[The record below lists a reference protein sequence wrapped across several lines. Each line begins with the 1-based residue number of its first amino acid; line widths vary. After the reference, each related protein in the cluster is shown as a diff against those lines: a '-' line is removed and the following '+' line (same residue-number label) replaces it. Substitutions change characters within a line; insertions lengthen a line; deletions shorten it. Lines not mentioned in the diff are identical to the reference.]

1 MPANRTYKDSVFSLF
16 LGEPERLIEVY
27 NAVEGT
33 NYPADTPVQI
43 NTLEDVLWRD
53 QINDL
58 SFVLD
63 GQMVILIEHQSTVN
77 ENMALRML
85 LYGARVYEK
94 MLAANAVYRRKR
106 IPLPTPRFI
115 VLYNGPEDFPEHG
128 VQTLSQSFMVPEKQP
143 SLELK
148 VDLYN
153 INYNKSSQLIQK
165 SRSLMEYSLFVHQVN
180 MELASGVAFSQA
192 VTNAIRYCIAH
203 DVMREFL
210 SQNGS
215 EVENMLFTEWNMEE
229 ALAVTAEEARAEGM
243 AEGLVEGMARGMAQ
257 GKSDG
262 LAEGITRGKAEGK
275 AEERKKVICALDG
288 VLSPEVIAER
298 LNVPLA
304 EVLAVLEKAK
314 R

>member
-1 MPANRTYKDSVFSLF
+1 VFSLF

-94 MLAANAVYRRKR
+94 MLSANAVYRRKR

-128 VQTLSQSFMVPEKQP
+128 VQTLSQSFMVPEEQP

-203 DVMREFL
+203 DVMGEFL

-229 ALAVTAEEARAEGM
+229 ALAVTAEEALA
-243 AEGLVEGMARGMAQ
+243 EGMARG
-257 GKSDG
+257 
-262 LAEGITRGKAEGK
+262 K
-275 AEERKKVICALDG
+275 AEEKKNVIRALDG
-288 VLSPEVIAER
+288 VLSPEVIAEK
-298 LNVPLA
+298 LDMPLA

>member
-85 LYGARVYEK
+85 LYGARVYDK

-128 VQTLSQSFMVPEKQP
+128 VQMLSQSFMVPEEQP

-180 MELASGVAFSQA
+180 MELASGTAFSQA
-192 VTNAIRYCIAH
+192 VANAIRYCIAH

-229 ALAVTAEEARAEGM
+229 ALAVTAEEARA
-243 AEGLVEGMARGMAQ
+243 
-257 GKSDG
+257 DG
-262 LAEGITRGKAEGK
+262 LAEGITRGMAKGK
-275 AEERKKVICALDG
+275 AEEQKKVIRALDG
-288 VLSPEVIAER
+288 VLSPEVIAEK
-298 LNVPLA
+298 LDVPLA
-304 EVLAVLEKAK
+304 EVLAVLEKTK

>member
-128 VQTLSQSFMVPEKQP
+128 VQTLSQSFMVSEKQP

-215 EVENMLFTEWNMEE
+215 EVENMLFTEWNMEG
-229 ALAVTAEEARAEGM
+229 ALAVTAEEARADGRAQGK
-243 AEGLVEGMARGMAQ
+243 AEGVVEGMA
-257 GKSDG
+257 K
-262 LAEGITRGKAEGK
+262 
-275 AEERKKVICALDG
+275 EREKVIRALDG
-288 VLSPEVIAER
+288 VLSPEVIAEK
-298 LNVPLA
+298 LDVPLA
-304 EVLAVLEKAK
+304 EVLAVLEKVK

>member
-94 MLAANAVYRRKR
+94 MLSANAVYRRKR

-128 VQTLSQSFMVPEKQP
+128 VQTLSQSFMVPEEQP

-180 MELASGVAFSQA
+180 QELASGAAFSQA

-203 DVMREFL
+203 DVMGEFL

-229 ALAVTAEEARAEGM
+229 ALAVTAEEALAEGM
-243 AEGLVEGMARGMAQ
+243 AR
-257 GKSDG
+257 
-262 LAEGITRGKAEGK
+262 GK
-275 AEERKKVICALDG
+275 AEERKSVIRALDG
-288 VLSPEVIAER
+288 VLPPEVIAEK
-298 LNVPLA
+298 LDVPLA
-304 EVLAVLEKAK
+304 EVLTVLEKAK